1 MLTKPV
7 LLTLFFVGIVLSV
20 LGSGVDTSLNFTVGI
35 NSTDNKVLATVN
47 QQAITQAELAHAKS
61 KNPKVSIDNL
71 LNLMIDNYLLL
82 QRAQELGLLQ
92 SDRVV
97 RKAIVH
103 QVVEQTVN
111 NALNEQKKLSE
122 QSLLLNYQSFYHENI
137 MMFTTADQ
145 YQLQIANFSDKAQ
158 QCKLNQQVKL
168 QWNGIQLN
176 TKEWQQHL
184 ISQPL
189 AKGLH
194 SEILVYRQLGH
205 RLAKQV
211 VNMKKGEFSA
221 PISIEQGCMLIYLSD
236 RKAGEVLSF
245 EQAKKQVISQ
255 YRTMLR
261 RNALTDLLLTLREKA
276 DIEVAQDIIEVLT
289 HE

>member
-7 LLTLFFVGIVLSV
+7 LLLLFFIGIVLSV
-20 LGSGVDTSLNFTVGI
+20 IGSGVDTSLNFTVGV
-35 NSTDNKVLATVN
+35 NSSDNKVLVTVN
-47 QQAITQAELAHAKS
+47 QQAITQAELSHAKS
-61 KNPKVSIDNL
+61 KNPKVSADNL

-111 NALNEQKKLSE
+111 SALNEQKKLSE

-145 YQLQIANFSDKAQ
+145 YQLQIANFSDKTQ
-158 QCKLNQQVKL
+158 QCNFNQQVKL
-168 QWNGIQLN
+168 KWDNIQLN

-184 ISQPL
+184 INQPL

-194 SEILVYRQLGH
+194 SETLVYRQLGH

-211 VNMKKGEFSA
+211 INMKKGEFSA
-221 PISIEQGCMLIYLSD
+221 PIPIEQGCMLIYLSD
-236 RKAGEVLSF
+236 RRAGEVLSF
-245 EQAKKQVISQ
+245 EQAEKQVISQ

-276 DIEVAQDIIEVLT
+276 DIEIAQDIIEVLT